1 MKKGI
6 LLCIMLAILI
16 FIGAYFYIT
25 SHTSQPKTVAIGVV
39 NPTLTLDP
47 VLDGFKAGMAK
58 LGYIEGNNITYIY
71 QGPTGSIKSL
81 GPAIQ
86 KLIEA
91 KVDLIFSAS
100 TPATI
105 QARQAAEGIGIPV
118 VFGPVNDP
126 VKSGIVGSLRNPGGM
141 VTGIMASSAVFVP
154 KGLEWL
160 LAIAPD
166 TELIFVP
173 HNPGD
178 KSSVIGLNA
187 LQKAADTYRVEL
199 IVREIYKPEE
209 VDDISEYITE
219 GVDAVFLLPD
229 NLVLT
234 RTNDFIKISYER
246 ALPLASSIYPHA
258 KAGALMGYG
267 FDSASIGQ
275 QAARIAHQVLDGVRP
290 TDLPVETSEFFLGI
304 NLKTAQTI
312 GLDIP
317 DEILRQA
324 DHIVR

>member
-1 MKKGI
+1 
-6 LLCIMLAILI
+6 MLAILI
-16 FIGAYFYIT
+16 FIGAYFNIN
-25 SHTSQPKTVAIGVV
+25 SRISQSKTVTIGLV
-39 NPTLTLDP
+39 NPTHALDP
-47 VLDGFKAGMAK
+47 VLDGFKAGMVK
-58 LGYIEGNNITYIY
+58 LGCIEGKNITYIY

-81 GPAIQ
+81 GPAIK

-91 KVDLIFSAS
+91 EVDLIFSAS

-118 VFGPVNDP
+118 VFEPVNDP
-126 VKSGIVGSLRNPGGM
+126 VKSGIVGSLRNPGGK

-166 TELIFVP
+166 TKLIFVP
-173 HNPGD
+173 HNPDD
-178 KSSVIGLNA
+178 KSFNSV
-187 LQKAADTYRVEL
+187 
-199 IVREIYKPEE
+199 
-209 VDDISEYITE
+209 
-219 GVDAVFLLPD
+219 
-229 NLVLT
+229 
-234 RTNDFIKISYER
+234 
-246 ALPLASSIYPHA
+246 
-258 KAGALMGYG
+258 
-267 FDSASIGQ
+267 SIGK
-275 QAARIAHQVLDGVRP
+275 QAARIAYQVLNGVRP
-290 TDLPVETSEFFLGI
+290 TDLPVETSDFFLSI